1 MGQKVVVE
9 RNCFKNWIAS
19 ANGKNTR
26 KAWKNFINRLISS
39 RMYIA
44 VAVMWLY
51 KVNSNARL
59 PRISFYHLFPSM
71 YWFNNVFGFLLVA
84 KLYLLTSHI
93 LSKTATK
100 WRRALW
106 GCCWMFILYLISSM
120 TQRQPPSTAGIMGKF
135 TTSQDAVCQF
145 FSHTYS
151 ANAFTKATSNP
162 TKPAYLNFWRKF
174 CL

>member
-1 MGQKVVVE
+1 VVVE
-9 RNCFKNWIAS
+9 RNCFKNWKAS

-100 WRRALW
+100 WRRAL
-106 GCCWMFILYLISSM
+106 
-120 TQRQPPSTAGIMGKF
+120 
-135 TTSQDAVCQF
+135 
-145 FSHTYS
+145 
-151 ANAFTKATSNP
+151 
-162 TKPAYLNFWRKF
+162 
-174 CL
+174 